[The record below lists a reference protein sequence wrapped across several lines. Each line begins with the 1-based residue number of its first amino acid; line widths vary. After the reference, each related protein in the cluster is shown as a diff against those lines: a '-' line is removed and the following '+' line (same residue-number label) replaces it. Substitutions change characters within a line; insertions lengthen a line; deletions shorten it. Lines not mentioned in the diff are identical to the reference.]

1 MIEFKKKQKSRTP
14 HYSGSGTTGVT
25 ILVEFYAQGMFSRET
40 ITLSCI
46 FQDAD
51 TANYLRFVPLN
62 FNVCRKVKLLR
73 NHKYIK
79 P

>member
-14 HYSGSGTTGVT
+14 HYSGSGTTSVN
-25 ILVEFYAQGMFSRET
+25 FMPRACFSTKT
-40 ITLSCI
+40 ITLSYI

-62 FNVCRKVKLLR
+62 FNVFRKVHFLKVT
-73 NHKYIK
+73 KK
-79 P
+79 Q